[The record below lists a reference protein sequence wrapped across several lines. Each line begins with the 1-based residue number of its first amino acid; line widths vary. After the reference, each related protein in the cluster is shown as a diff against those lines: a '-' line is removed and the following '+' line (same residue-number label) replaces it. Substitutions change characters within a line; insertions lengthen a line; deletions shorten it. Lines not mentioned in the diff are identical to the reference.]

1 MSLKM
6 SLKTEKQSKTLSLP
20 NTNPQRFAQAVKR
33 MRKLNKKQRAHY
45 LDVLPDEVLDQ
56 HISSQTGIPRGTLA
70 DSMIAAT
77 RKP

>member
-6 SLKTEKQSKTLSLP
+6 SRETEKPAKTLSLP
-20 NTNPQRFAQAVKR
+20 NTPRRFAQAMKR
-33 MRKLNKKQRAHY
+33 MRKLNKKQRTHY
-45 LDVLPDEVLDQ
+45 LEVLPDDVLDQ